1 MAGAERRPETLVA
14 IVRLALCVALLA
26 GCADASFGVG
36 PLFVGAGASHKGT
49 VLYSDPGVSVER
61 PDKGVIRDPSGMQL
75 LPGDIVDTAGGQAV
89 IEYDDGSTVTL
100 NRQTR
105 VQLGSIKLLVGELFA
120 RIKSIAKQGG
130 GQVVTKE
137 LSASV
142 EGTEFDVRR
151 SDGYPATAPGNV
163 AVFVREGRVLCTPES
178 GARWPPILLTENLS
192 LTVAGIRGPSAPQR
206 VEAGALSR
214 WADEAESR
222 LRKPRASPVTWGVAP
237 GVEPMGGPRYPG
249 GPQSNERSTTGT
261 GTDPRA
267 GNRAAP
273 YNPPTPPSTPIR

>member
-1 MAGAERRPETLVA
+1 
-14 IVRLALCVALLA
+14 VRLALCVALLA
-26 GCADASFGVG
+26 GCADASFGLG
-36 PLFVGAGASHKGT
+36 PVVVAGGAPQKGT
-49 VLYSDPGVSVER
+49 LLYSDPGVSVER
-61 PDKGVIRDPSGMQL
+61 PDKGVIRNPSGMQL

-120 RIKSIAKQGG
+120 KIKSIAKQGG

-142 EGTEFDVRR
+142 EGTEYDVHR
-151 SDGYPATAPGNV
+151 SEGYPATAPGNV
-163 AVFVREGRVLCTPES
+163 AVFVREGRVLCTPGS
-178 GARWPPILLTENLS
+178 DASWSPILLTENLS
-192 LTVAGIRGPSAPQR
+192 LAVVGTRGPSAPQR
-206 VEAGALSR
+206 VNAGALSR

-237 GVEPMGGPRYPG
+237 AVEPMGGPRLPG
-249 GPQSNERSTTGT
+249 GPPSNERPTTGT
-261 GTDPRA
+261 GTNSRIRDRA
-267 GNRAAP
+267 VP
-273 YNPPTPPSTPIR
+273 YNPPTTPSTPIR